1 MRLEFE
7 ELVKKSKPILVDN
20 RNWRASNPEIEEH
33 FKACEENCK
42 TYPMRDGRVCD
53 QAVVEEIDCPVCA
66 NSHSQQSFLKWGF
79 QYDVCQLC
87 SHVFVKN
94 RLREDILMEL
104 YQSSKADE
112 LTYLRQKNDSHN
124 SYWTQVHKKY
134 SYFLKEYFE
143 DNRSKKNLLDVGCGA
158 GEFLKTAKKCLSD
171 DWSLWGSEFCE
182 SAEQDCR
189 EILGEQF
196 FYQVTLDDIRPHL
209 NDLDVITFW
218 GVMEHLANPSKVLN
232 DAASMLS
239 NNGLIFILIP
249 NLYSA
254 AYDIMGVNT
263 PTINPREH
271 INFFTPKSMEKMASI
286 NGLKIIHF
294 DQELPVIDL
303 MYPWVNYNESLVGGI
318 VSRERCY
325 YHVYFLSK

>member
-1 MRLEFE
+1 MALRFE
-7 ELVKKSKPILVDN
+7 KSARKSQPVLVDN

-42 TYPMRDGRVCD
+42 TYPLENGRVSD
-53 QAVVEEIDCPVCA
+53 QAFVEEIDCPICA
-66 NSHSQQSFLKWGF
+66 GSQSQQAFLKWGF
-79 QYDVCQLC
+79 QYDACPVC

-124 SYWTQVHKKY
+124 SYWTQVHEKY
-134 SYFLKEYFE
+134 SYFLQEYFE
-143 DNRSKKNLLDVGCGA
+143 SIDKKKSLLDVGCGA
-158 GEFLKTAKKCLSD
+158 GEFLKTAKKVLSD

-189 EILGEQF
+189 EILGERF
-196 FYQVTLDDIRPHL
+196 FYQATLEDIQPRL
-209 NDLDVITFW
+209 SDLDVITFW
-218 GVMEHLANPSKVLN
+218 GVMEHLANPSQVLK
-232 DAASMLS
+232 DASSML
-239 NNGLIFILIP
+239 NENGLIFILIP

-254 AYDIMGVNT
+254 AYDILGVNT

-271 INFFTPKSMEKMASI
+271 INFFTPKSMEKMAST
-286 NGLKIIHF
+286 NGLRIIHF

-303 MYPWVNYNESLVGGI
+303 MYPWVMYDQSLVSGI
-318 VSRERCY
+318 VSRKRCY